1 MASNENLASF
11 KKKATQ
17 AKNEMAHFFQ
27 PIDKG
32 SSMPSWYYERHIEE
46 ENEWIKRNRNQLD
59 RGLIPPDKIEMLK
72 SELKAREVRL
82 GHINEAEKTVKDLI
96 LADKDKAK
104 KRFDRLAEAIAESMP
119 TRDEMNHV
127 PKLIDPRKEAERMP
141 HRDKLVKLYKV
152 YGRVLGEYVNVEALR
167 R

>member
-1 MASNENLASF
+1 MASNNTLASF
-11 KKKATQ
+11 ERKANRAKK
-17 AKNEMAHFFQ
+17 EMAHFFQ

-32 SSMPSWYYERHIEE
+32 SSMPSWYYERQIEE
-46 ENEWIKRNRNQLD
+46 EEEWIKKNRNQLE
-59 RGLIPPDKIEMLK
+59 RQLVPPDKIEMLR
-72 SELKAREVRL
+72 SELKAREIRL
-82 GHINEAEKTVKDLI
+82 SQIDEAEKTVKDMI

-104 KRFDRLAEAIAESMP
+104 KRFDSLAEAIADSMP

-152 YGRVLGEYVNVEALR
+152 YGRILEEPVNVEALR